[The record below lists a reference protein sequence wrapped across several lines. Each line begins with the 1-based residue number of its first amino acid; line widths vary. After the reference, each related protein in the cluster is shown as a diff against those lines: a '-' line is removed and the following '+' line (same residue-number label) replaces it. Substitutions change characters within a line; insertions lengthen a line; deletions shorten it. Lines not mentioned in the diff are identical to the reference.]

1 VNVSVDLEELIAY
14 SEYERGRWREWFA
27 ADPQRLSIPFQPGD
41 RFPDIGSLLDH
52 VFLVERRHLS
62 RLQGATVPDS
72 SGIGER
78 TVEALFGYGIAVRAD
93 FRRYLDALANPAE
106 IMTVKLPQL
115 SLEMSRRKLAT
126 HIVLHEIRHFAQL
139 AYAARVA
146 SHAPPGDHD
155 LLFCP
160 EVA

>member
-1 VNVSVDLEELIAY
+1 VNVSIDLADLIAY
-14 SEYERGRWREWFA
+14 SEYERGRWGAWFA
-27 ADPQRLSIPFQPGD
+27 ADPQRLSIAFQPGG

-52 VFLVERRHLS
+52 MFLVERRHLS
-62 RLQGATVPDS
+62 RLQGTTVPDS

-78 TVEALFGYGIAVRAD
+78 TVGTLFAYGNTVRVE

-126 HIVLHEIRHFAQL
+126 HILVHEIRHFAQL
-139 AYAARVA
+139 ASAARVA
-146 SHAPPGDHD
+146 GEAPPGDHD